1 MEQGLYEL
9 KRGGGGD
16 VEALMTGVAVAI
28 NAKIIEDL
36 QRTFYKKKTFYKK
49 VSSELDTVI
58 DMGSKK
64 TVKLS

>member
-36 QRTFYKKKTFYKK
+36 QINFYKKKN
-49 VSSELDTVI
+49 L
-58 DMGSKK
+58 
-64 TVKLS
+64 L

>member
-16 VEALMTGVAVAI
+16 VEALMRAVAVAI

-36 QRTFYKKKTFYKK
+36 QRTFYKKKTPFIKRFQ
-49 VSSELDTVI
+49 VSWIL
-58 DMGSKK
+58 
-64 TVKLS
+64 

>member
-36 QRTFYKKKTFYKK
+36 QRTFYKKKKPFIKRFQ
-49 VSSELDTVI
+49 VSWIL
-58 DMGSKK
+58 
-64 TVKLS
+64 

>member
-64 TVKLS
+64 TVK

>member
-16 VEALMTGVAVAI
+16 MEALMRAIAVAI
-28 NAKIIEDL
+28 NGKIIEDL
-36 QRTFYKKKTFYKK
+36 QRTFLWKKPFHNK

-58 DMGSKK
+58 DM
-64 TVKLS
+64 VKHIKQST